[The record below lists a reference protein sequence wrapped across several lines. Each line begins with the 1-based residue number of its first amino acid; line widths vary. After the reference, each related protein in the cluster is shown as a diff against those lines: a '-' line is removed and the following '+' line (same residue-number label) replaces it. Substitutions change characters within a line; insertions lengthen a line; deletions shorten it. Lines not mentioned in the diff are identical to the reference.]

1 MEMVKGYDADD
12 VDADNDRRLLV
23 VQACKV
29 LAPSIVE
36 TIQKI
41 SKFIKDIQAVCVK
54 IIKKFSISN
63 L

>member
-1 MEMVKGYDADD
+1 MDGWMLVFMEMVKGDDADN

-41 SKFIKDIQAVCVK
+41 SKFI
-54 IIKKFSISN
+54 
-63 L
+63 

>member
-1 MEMVKGYDADD
+1 MDGWMRVFMEMVKGDKAYN

-29 LAPSIVE
+29 LARSIVE

-41 SKFIKDIQAVCVK
+41 SKFI
-54 IIKKFSISN
+54 
-63 L
+63 